1 MKVTKSSGKH
11 LIYLDSQEI
20 SHAERDIIKGFIEQ
34 RNAIKP
40 TSFRTKGKQ
49 AYESVW
55 ICKIL
60 RENKSSLDACT
71 VHDLLKVAGNAGSGA
86 FTKNSRQTKI
96 MTLKTLS
103 QYIHRFHHPINN
115 LDLLTHDVKAGA
127 AECYTKKT
135 LSMNEWKRLINTPMP
150 ARDRA
155 IIAMLYD
162 GYHRPKEILLLNW
175 SDLHVNS
182 EGVVEYEIRFKTE
195 IPRTIVQKPWTTQI
209 LKIWAR
215 ETGAKIG
222 ETNSPIFP
230 APDGGHYVT
239 INVLADVFGDLKK
252 KTGFAHLMPSVLRN
266 SAMKHDADNGMPVS
280 YICLRAWGVTY
291 NKMINIYMKPDSA
304 KIQGDQHRE
313 RGIAEVVPMLD
324 EDSSKLTKE
333 IEILKQERSEVLE
346 GMSEL
351 QREMR
356 IMKKVI
362 AEINAQKSFGST

>member
-1 MKVTKSSGKH
+1 
-11 LIYLDSQEI
+11 
-20 SHAERDIIKGFIEQ
+20 
-34 RNAIKP
+34 
-40 TSFRTKGKQ
+40 
-49 AYESVW
+49 
-55 ICKIL
+55 
-60 RENKSSLDACT
+60 
-71 VHDLLKVAGNAGSGA
+71 
-86 FTKNSRQTKI
+86 
-96 MTLKTLS
+96 
-103 QYIHRFHHPINN
+103 
-115 LDLLTHDVKAGA
+115 
-127 AECYTKKT
+127 
-135 LSMNEWKRLINTPMP
+135 
-150 ARDRA
+150 
-155 IIAMLYD
+155 
-162 GYHRPKEILLLNW
+162 
-175 SDLHVNS
+175 
-182 EGVVEYEIRFKTE
+182 
-195 IPRTIVQKPWTTQI
+195 
-209 LKIWAR
+209 
-215 ETGAKIG
+215 
-222 ETNSPIFP
+222 
-230 APDGGHYVT
+230 VT